1 MIAQGTK
8 RTELEAHHAAIRS
21 SSHSSMKTENWFQL
35 RVLGVTMITLLFE
48 GVRNDGQIH
57 RRGRAPRVLEDIAHG
72 SLK

>member
-1 MIAQGTK
+1 
-8 RTELEAHHAAIRS
+8 
-21 SSHSSMKTENWFQL
+21 MKTENWFQL
-35 RVLGVTMITLLFE
+35 PIVGVTMITLLFE